1 MLSRSRLTSPWL
13 LLVGQRCLIST
24 APDFI
29 TSLCD
34 PAAMLHGAGDL
45 RFEDLPMAD
54 EVAPNHVRVQMRA
67 VGICGSDVH
76 FFKNGRMGSF
86 EITEPL
92 VVGHESA
99 GEVVQAGSAVTSLKE
114 GDRVALEPGI
124 PCWSHKMSRE
134 GRYNLDPNIKF
145 FSLPPVHGALRKY
158 VDHPADFCFKLP
170 DCLTFEQGALVEPL
184 SIAVHACRRAGVGP
198 GKKVA
203 ILGAGPIGL
212 MMLAAAKAFSASSVA
227 ITDIR
232 PGNLPVAQTLG
243 AKYALD
249 QSKAVS
255 TAENVEAIRAVF
267 PEGPDIVIDCV
278 GFSSTVTTALQAVAT
293 GGTVVQVGLGQDT
306 CCAPTMQTVFKE
318 INFTGSWLYT
328 NTFPLCI
335 SLLEEGKI
343 QTEPLITHRLGFSEA
358 EVLKGFQIASNS
370 ATTGAIKVMFSW

>member
-1 MLSRSRLTSPWL
+1 MSLLSRSRLTSPL
-13 LLVGQRCLIST
+13 MALVGQRCLVST
-24 APDFI
+24 APD
-29 TSLCD
+29 SLNSWHN

-45 RFEDLPMAD
+45 RFENLPTAD
-54 EVAPNHVRVQMRA
+54 VVAPNNVRVQMRA

-76 FFKNGRMGSF
+76 FLKNGRMGSF
-86 EITEPL
+86 VITEPL

-99 GEVVQAGSAVTSLKE
+99 GEVVQAGSAVTRLKE
-114 GDRVALEPGI
+114 GDRVALEPGL

-145 FSLPPVHGALRKY
+145 FSLPPVHGALRKF

-184 SIAVHACRRAGVGP
+184 SIA
-198 GKKVA
+198 
-203 ILGAGPIGL
+203 GL

-243 AKYALD
+243 AKFALD

-267 PEGPDIVIDCV
+267 PED
-278 GFSSTVTTALQAVAT
+278 STT
-293 GGTVVQVGLGQDT
+293 GRCFWRNSGASGLG
-306 CCAPTMQTVFKE
+306 
-318 INFTGSWLYT
+318 
-328 NTFPLCI
+328 
-335 SLLEEGKI
+335 
-343 QTEPLITHRLGFSEA
+343 
-358 EVLKGFQIASNS
+358 
-370 ATTGAIKVMFSW
+370 

>member
-1 MLSRSRLTSPWL
+1 M
-13 LLVGQRCLIST
+13 RCS
-24 APDFI
+24 A
-29 TSLCD
+29 
-34 PAAMLHGAGDL
+34 
-45 RFEDLPMAD
+45 
-54 EVAPNHVRVQMRA
+54 Q
-67 VGICGSDVH
+67 
-76 FFKNGRMGSF
+76 GRMGSF
-86 EITEPL
+86 VITEPL

-99 GEVVQAGSAVTSLKE
+99 GEVVQAGSAVTRLKE
-114 GDRVALEPGI
+114 GDRVALEPGL

-145 FSLPPVHGALRKY
+145 FSLPPVHGALRKF

-184 SIAVHACRRAGVGP
+184 SIA
-198 GKKVA
+198 
-203 ILGAGPIGL
+203 GL

-243 AKYALD
+243 AKFALD

-278 GFSSTVTTALQAVAT
+278 GFSSTITTALQAVAS
-293 GGTVVQVGLGQDT
+293 GGTVVQVGLGEDT

-343 QTEPLITHRLGFSEA
+343 QTEPLITHRLGFSE
-358 EVLKGFQIASNS
+358 EEILKGFQIASTS